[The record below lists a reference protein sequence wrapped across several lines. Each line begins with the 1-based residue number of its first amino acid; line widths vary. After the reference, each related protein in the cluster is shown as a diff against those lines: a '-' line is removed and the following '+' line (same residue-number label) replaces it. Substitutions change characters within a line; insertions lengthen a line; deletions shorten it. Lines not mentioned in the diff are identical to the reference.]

1 MNHGSR
7 FFRKEGFVAADERAK
22 YPAGHEDR
30 VVYLDIQIA
39 IAGGFAAGPRRP
51 FGSAD
56 GQDQATGDEHRWPHL
71 WPIRRLDEPP
81 DFAFV

>member
-1 MNHGSR
+1 
-7 FFRKEGFVAADERAK
+7 VAADERAE

-51 FGSAD
+51 FGGAD
-56 GQDQATGDEHRWPHL
+56 GQDQATGDEH
-71 WPIRRLDEPP
+71 
-81 DFAFV
+81 